1 MLLKPRQ
8 LAERLNVS
16 LSTVYG
22 LIETGKIAC
31 HRIGVG
37 RGAVRVSESQLAEYL
52 ESTKNECREQG
63 IRIPEARPRR
73 PPRKNFQ
80 L

>member
-31 HRIGVG
+31 HRIGRG
-37 RGAVRVSESQLAEYL
+37 RGAVRVSEEDLADYL
-52 ESTKNECREQG
+52 ASCRNAEKNQTK
-63 IRIPEARPRR
+63 PPRPRV
-73 PPRKNFQ
+73 K
-80 L
+80 LKHLKL

>member
-37 RGAVRVSESQLAEYL
+37 RGAVRVSEEQLAEYL
-52 ESTKNECREQG
+52 ESTKRE
-63 IRIPEARPRR
+63 RREPTVERTVPRLS
-73 PPRKNFQ
+73 Q
-80 L
+80 LRHVRLK

>member
-22 LIETGKIAC
+22 LIESGKIAC
-31 HRIGVG
+31 HRIGRG
-37 RGAVRVSESQLAEYL
+37 RGAVRVSEADFDAYLTSCRVERKEGTAKSPRIQLKHL
-52 ESTKNECREQG
+52 
-63 IRIPEARPRR
+63 
-73 PPRKNFQ
+73 Q
-80 L
+80 LDRVR